1 MSKYPDVPLITWS
14 DKVVGEAQL
23 SVIREL
29 ELPAR
34 VARVFMLND
43 DGEILLQKRSGSVNN
58 PGLIDCSADGWV
70 DTTDLSEEG
79 EVGDYLVAAR
89 RETQEELGIEV
100 GEKLQVIGHYLL
112 RGAAEVPE
120 WTKLY
125 IAPYD
130 EKTDGEVKPNDE
142 VQEVTW
148 MCPNDVIEL
157 SEQQPEVFEPGA
169 RLAIQKLNNFL
180 ESQNFKINN
189 YN

>member
-43 DGEILLQKRSGSVNN
+43 DGEILLQKRSESVNN
-58 PGLIDCSADGWV
+58 PGLTDCVDGWV
-70 DTTDLSEEG
+70 DITDKSKKG
-79 EVGDYLVAAR
+79 EVGDYWAAAE

-100 GEKLQVIGHYLL
+100 GGKLQVIGYYLL
-112 RGAAEVPE
+112 RGTVEIPE

-125 IAPYD
+125 VAPYK
-130 EKTDGEVKPNDE
+130 ETDGEVKPNDE
-142 VQEVTW
+142 VQEVFW
-148 MCPNDVIEL
+148 VRPEDAL
-157 SEQQPEVFEPGA
+157 KWSEKQPEVFEPGA
-169 RLAIQKLNNFL
+169 RLAIQKLNIFL
-180 ESQNFKINN
+180 ESQN
-189 YN
+189 Y